1 MAALLLFLSVST
13 SLRKSSRAR
22 SSSLASC
29 ARRCP
34 SRYAVRSMVVVGKL
48 DDASLAELLDRVD
61 SHNTAASESPH
72 ARRSP
77 SMRNAASTGRLPPL
91 SREPG
96 HPAVRLT
103 PAAQKFAWTDPGRNH
118 MRASTTEGARRPA
131 KSSDPAGVWSP
142 GGVSGTLSGPRGKL
156 QTHGATGLTASLG

>member
-1 MAALLLFLSVST
+1 MES
-13 SLRKSSRAR
+13 
-22 SSSLASC
+22 
-29 ARRCP
+29 
-34 SRYAVRSMVVVGKL
+34 AVCSMVVVGKL

-118 MRASTTEGARRPA
+118 MRASTASTEGARRPA

-142 GGVSGTLSGPRGKL
+142 GGVFGTLSGPRGKL